1 MRKVLQLVLLA
12 SLLVGGVGAV
22 GAGIAYD
29 RSGLGGDSTAAA
41 THLDEPPPGVDVR
54 RPVSTDELYR
64 RAGLKRPARSGRT
77 GPSAATGTTAPD
89 SASTAE
95 GEAGTAAGVPAG
107 TPALPMLAQH
117 VEPSCTGTGTDGNRV
132 QVMYAYEKGQAS
144 RLGAVADALRN
155 EAANVDD
162 VFAVSSAATGGGKR
176 VRWVVDAQCRVSVV
190 AVELPAGSLGND
202 PGVTF
207 QAVRTAGHDRP
218 DRKYLIF
225 ADALEMCGV
234 GEIYDDTRR
243 IGNSN
248 DGTIRHSMMA
258 RVDVNCWLSDRGYHS
273 TAAHELV
280 HNLGG
285 IQNNAPNSSEGGHC
299 NDESDVMCYEDGG
312 TWDTMRQVCTT
323 LEEPLLDCRKDDYF
337 HTAPLPGSYLALNWN
352 TADSSFLD
360 TVTALSPSTAPGPY
374 EATAIMLSARGS
386 SPVTISGALVNTA
399 TRRPVPGVTLSV
411 RLRAKG
417 STLWST
423 TTVRPTTDSRGRFT
437 ANVYPSRSSYLQ
449 VVYDG
454 SSALGPAFSTT
465 PLVRVG

>member
-12 SLLVGGVGAV
+12 ALCAGGVGTV

-29 RSGLGGDSTAAA
+29 RSGLGGDSVSAAM
-41 THLDEPPPGVDVR
+41 HLDPPPPGVDVR

-64 RAGLKRPARSGRT
+64 KAGLERPARAGRA
-77 GPSAATGTTAPD
+77 PAAGGTAPD
-89 SASTAE
+89 APSTAE
-95 GEAGTAAGVPAG
+95 GDAAGMAASVPAG

-117 VEPSCTGTGTDGNRV
+117 VEPSCTGTGADGNRV
-132 QVMYAYEKGQAS
+132 QLMYAYEKGRTN
-144 RLGAVADALRN
+144 RLAEVELALRN

-176 VRWVVDAQCRVSVV
+176 VRWVADALCKVSVIG
-190 AVELPAGSLGND
+190 VELPAGSLGTD
-202 PGVTF
+202 PGTTF
-207 QAVRTAGHDRP
+207 QAVRNKGYDRT

-225 ADALEMCGV
+225 ADAAQMCGV

-243 IGNSN
+243 TGNSN
-248 DGTIRHSMMA
+248 DGNVRHSMMA
-258 RVDVNCWLSDRGYHS
+258 RVDVNCWVSPRGYHS

-360 TVTALSPSTAPGPY
+360 TVAALSPSTAPGPY
-374 EATAIMLSARGS
+374 EATAIMLTVTGS
-386 SPVTISGALVNTA
+386 NPATISGALVNTA
-399 TRRPVPGVTLSV
+399 TRQPVAGARLAV
-411 RLRAKG
+411 RIRSQG

-423 TTVRPTTDSRGRFT
+423 TTARPITDSRGRFT
-437 ANVYPSRSSYLQ
+437 ASVTLFRSSYLQ
-449 VVYDG
+449 VVFDG
-454 SSALGPAFSTT
+454 SAALGPAYNTT
-465 PLVRVG
+465 PLARVG